1 MSHSRRE
8 LRISRPTMS
17 PPLAATASSSS
28 PTPSPPSQSS
38 SRKRPSP
45 GTPDSDSSHSSKRRK
60 RESME
65 DVNARYERFGVRP
78 PPPLT
83 NQYRFRLFVDRI
95 NRRQWEFLPNIA
107 NQKLSYNGE
116 SISLHE
122 LVHIFK
128 EEFGQGSTS
137 KLHIAAMVG
146 GDIHPNPPAGKLK
159 LFRPDPVAA
168 RICVRNL
175 TPERGRAGSMR
186 SPERTEYARH
196 MVVSFDKGKISSIYD
211 MREEPPRISR
221 RKLAAAKPRRV
232 LPVPGLRP
240 PPPPVSIDL
249 KTFYEDYIDAINSG
263 VEHMHQEVRPFCKT
277 GGVTHNGVHLSVDK
291 YINLMRDAMDHV
303 PDLKFQVHTCAVD
316 EGRQMIAARLEFVGT
331 PVKSWMGA
339 SPTGDEVE
347 WSEHVFYWLEHGK
360 ISDVISIVDWETY
373 REGLGQ

>member
-8 LRISRPTMS
+8 LRVLQSAMS
-17 PPLAATASSSS
+17 PPLAATTSSS

-45 GTPDSDSSHSSKRRK
+45 GTPDSDSSQSSKRRK
-60 RESME
+60 REPLE
-65 DVNARYERFGVRP
+65 EINARYERFGVRP

-83 NQYRFRLFVDRI
+83 NQYRFRLFIDRV

-116 SISLHE
+116 PISLHD
-122 LVHIFK
+122 LVHVFK

-137 KLHIAAMVG
+137 KLHIAVMVG

-159 LFRPDPVAA
+159 LFRQDPVAA
-168 RICVRNL
+168 RVCVRNL
-175 TPERGRAGSMR
+175 ATERGRTGSMR
-186 SPERTEYARH
+186 CPERTEYARH
-196 MVVSFDKGKISSIYD
+196 MVVSFDKGKISSMYD
-211 MREEPPRISR
+211 IREEPPRISK
-221 RKLAAAKPRRV
+221 RKLAATKSRKV

-240 PPPPVSIDL
+240 PPPPVSINL
-249 KTFYEDYIDAINSG
+249 GAFYEDYIDAINSG
-263 VEHMHQEVRPFCKT
+263 VENMHREVKPFCKT

-291 YINLMRDAMDHV
+291 YISLMRDAMDHV

-316 EGRQMIAARLEFVGT
+316 ERRQMIAARLEFVGT

-339 SPTGDEVE
+339 LPTGDEVE